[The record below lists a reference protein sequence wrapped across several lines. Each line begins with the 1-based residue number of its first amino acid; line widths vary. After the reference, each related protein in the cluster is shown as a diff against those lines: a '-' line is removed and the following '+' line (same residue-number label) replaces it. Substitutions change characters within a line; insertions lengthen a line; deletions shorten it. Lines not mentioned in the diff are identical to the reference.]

1 VARIATKGGRM
12 RIEGANVLV
21 TGASSG
27 IGEALAPMLAERGAV
42 VGIAARRADRLEAT
56 LARCR
61 AHTPQSRMW
70 AIDLSDV
77 DAAVQLVDDAWTT
90 LVGLDCLINNAAIGK
105 RKLLTDHTPDDVESV
120 MRTNFLSPIRMNL
133 AVLPKM
139 LERGSGTIVNVASGG
154 GRFGIVHE
162 SAYCASKFAMTGW
175 SEVAAM
181 DLADTPIE
189 VKLIQPGAV
198 ATEIWI
204 PQPGELPGLPGAEF
218 ATAESCAAG
227 IVDALETDGFEFF
240 VPADL
245 KAHVE
250 YKNSDMT
257 GWIDMMA
264 SLGRAK
270 EPSTS

>member
-1 VARIATKGGRM
+1 VKIDGST
-12 RIEGANVLV
+12 ILV

-27 IGEALAPMLAERGAV
+27 IGEALAPMLATKGAT

-56 LARCR
+56 LARCQR
-61 AHTPQSRMW
+61 HTSDSRMW
-70 AIDLSDV
+70 AVDLSDL
-77 DAAVQLVDDAWTT
+77 DAAVRLADDAWDA
-90 LVGLDCLINNAAIGK
+90 LDGIDCIVNNAAIGK
-105 RKLLTDHTPDDVESV
+105 RKLLTDHTPEDLDAV

-133 AVLPKM
+133 ALLPKM

-154 GRFGIVHE
+154 GRFGIAHE
-162 SAYCASKFAMTGW
+162 SAYCASKFAMSGW

-189 VKLIQPGAV
+189 VKLIQPGAI

-204 PQPGELPGLPGAEF
+204 QQPGELPGLPGAEF
-218 ATAESCAAG
+218 ATAEECASG

-245 KAHVE
+245 KAHVD
-250 YKNSDMT
+250 YKNSDLP
-257 GWIDMMA
+257 GWIELMA
-264 SLGRAK
+264 GLGRAK
-270 EPSTS
+270 LT

>member
-1 VARIATKGGRM
+1 MKIDGSRI
-12 RIEGANVLV
+12 LV

-27 IGEALAPMLAERGAV
+27 IGEALAPLLAERGAV
-42 VGIAARRADRLEAT
+42 VAIAARRADRLEAT

-61 AHTPQSRMW
+61 AHTPESRMW
-70 AIDLSDV
+70 AVDLSDV
-77 DAAVQLVDDAWTT
+77 EAAVALVGDAWDA
-90 LVGLDCLINNAAIGK
+90 LGALDCLVNNAAVGK
-105 RKLLTDHTPDDVESV
+105 RKLVTDHTAEDLDVV
-120 MRTNFLSPIRMNL
+120 MRTNFMSPVRMNL

-139 LERGSGTIVNVASGG
+139 LARGSGTIMNVASGG

-162 SAYCASKFAMTGW
+162 SAYCAAKFALSGW

-189 VKLIQPGAV
+189 VKLVQPGAI

-218 ATAESCAAG
+218 ATPERCAAG
-227 IVDALETDGFEFF
+227 IVDALETPGFEFF

-245 KAHVE
+245 KAHVDM
-250 YKNSDMT
+250 KNADV
-257 GWIDMMA
+257 GAWIDLMVA
-264 SLGRAK
+264 LGK
-270 EPSTS
+270 MKDPSGS

>member
-1 VARIATKGGRM
+1 M
-12 RIEGANVLV
+12 QIEGSKILM

-27 IGEALAPMLAERGAV
+27 IGEALAPMLAEKGAC
-42 VGIAARRADRLEAT
+42 VGIAARRRDRLEAT

-61 AHTPQSRMW
+61 QHSPESRMW
-70 AIDLSDV
+70 VVDLSNV
-77 DAAVQLVDDAWTT
+77 EAAVQLVEDAWAAFD
-90 LVGLDCLINNAAIGK
+90 GLDCLINNAAIGK
-105 RKLLTDHTPDDVESV
+105 RKHVVDHTADDLDTVT
-120 MRTNFLSPIRMNL
+120 RTNFLSPMRMNL

-181 DLADTPIE
+181 DLLDTPIE
-189 VKLIQPGAV
+189 VKLIQPGAI
-198 ATEIWI
+198 ATEIWR

-218 ATAESCAAG
+218 ATSEECAAG
-227 IVDALETDGFEFF
+227 IVDALQTDGFEFF

-245 KAHVE
+245 KPTVD
-250 YKNSDMT
+250 YKNSDLP
-257 GWIDMMA
+257 GWIKLMA
-264 SLGRAK
+264 NLARAQ
-270 EPSTS
+270 EPSTP